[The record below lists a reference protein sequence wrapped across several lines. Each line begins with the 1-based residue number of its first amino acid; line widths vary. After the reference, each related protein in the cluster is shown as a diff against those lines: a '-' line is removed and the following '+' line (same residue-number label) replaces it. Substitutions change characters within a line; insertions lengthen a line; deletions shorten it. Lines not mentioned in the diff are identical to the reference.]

1 MFSPGMGLREDPGTG
16 SAAAALIGLVA
27 SHVSFADGQAEF
39 RIRQGVEMGRPC
51 LISVQLRKEAGVL
64 THGGIGG
71 DAVIVGRGTLD
82 FD

>member
-1 MFSPGMGLREDPGTG
+1 
-16 SAAAALIGLVA
+16 
-27 SHVSFADGQAEF
+27 
-39 RIRQGVEMGRPC
+39 
-51 LISVQLRKEAGVL
+51 VQLRKEAGVL